1 MITRPNYNPKTGL
14 HYGVISTR
22 SLADWVMEQAES
34 EYTTCDECLADP
46 NHDAPPDCYC
56 ACHSEPTDWLIEP
69 NDPDY
74 HCKYAESLNAI
85 YFIESPYYTHC
96 RPCSPCAP
104 NAGDLD
110 SPVRHAF
117 ITNYGIVLEGAYQ
130 CERTLGAYCPGLD
143 WYEDNIPCQH
153 EIYSVASRRLVF
165 DPSLVG
171 VQ

>member
-1 MITRPNYNPKTGL
+1 MTTKPNYNPKTGI
-14 HYGVISTR
+14 HYGVIYTR
-22 SLADWVMEQAES
+22 SLADWVMEQAEPV
-34 EYTTCDECLADP
+34 YTEACCNDP
-46 NHDAPPDCYC
+46 NPPSDCECSCYD
-56 ACHSEPTDWLIEP
+56 EPTDWLIEP

-74 HCKYAESLNAI
+74 TCEYSESLNAV
-85 YFIESPYYTHC
+85 YFVKSPYYTYC

-110 SPVRHAF
+110 RPVFHAF

>member
-1 MITRPNYNPKTGL
+1 MTTKPNYNPKTGI
-14 HYGVISTR
+14 HYGVIYTR
-22 SLADWVMEQAES
+22 SLADWVMEQAEPV
-34 EYTTCDECLADP
+34 YTEACCNDP
-46 NHDAPPDCYC
+46 NPPSDCECSCYD
-56 ACHSEPTDWLIEP
+56 EPTDWLIEP

-74 HCKYAESLNAI
+74 HCEYAESFNAI
-85 YFIESPYYTHC
+85 YFIKSPYYTYC

-110 SPVRHAF
+110 SSTDGP
-117 ITNYGIVLEGAYQ
+117 TEGSIP
-130 CERTLGAYCPGLD
+130 AYCPGLD